1 MLNSNK
7 PFFINIDILEAMH
20 NNKVLWYFFMEKVHG
35 FLYFGKMVI
44 KLAVKKSAIAWKKGA
59 FSYLQ
64 LIVSLSHNLSP
75 RTRIRGFKEH
85 LDECHISNSMFRF
98 CVKSAQKSFCENY
111 THVCQRNTTTCIKGT
126 TLSTIFVSVDLSTW
140 ELEFRGI

>member
-44 KLAVKKSAIAWKKGA
+44 KLAVKKSAIAWKNALFRIFNLLFRWATICRPGLA
-59 FSYLQ
+59 FV
-64 LIVSLSHNLSP
+64 VSKNTLMNVTSP
-75 RTRIRGFKEH
+75 IQC
-85 LDECHISNSMFRF
+85 LDFVWKVR
-98 CVKSAQKSFCENY
+98 
-111 THVCQRNTTTCIKGT
+111 RR
-126 TLSTIFVSVDLSTW
+126 VSVKTTHMCV
-140 ELEFRGI
+140 RGIQRRALREQLCRPFLSL